1 WVAALPAK
9 GVSRARRRRGAQSGP
24 ERPAGPRFS
33 SKPWSRPS
41 SDERAV
47 DQGGSALATDVVGRP
62 YAEIF
67 VQLLGGHL
75 LHRARTRGGAWRRLG
90 KCRRRRSMK
99 SHVPLDLLDD
109 LVDVPVEHGHR
120 TEPLQI
126 AERATGVGGAPAPL
140 LVDRPQWQVGHQ
152 HDRGARR
159 AAGNILLQ
167 PFELLVAHPPEDGGF
182 EARLKFE

>member
-47 DQGGSALATDVVGRP
+47 DQGGSALATDVVDRP
-62 YAEIF
+62 YAEVF

-75 LHRARTRGGAWRRLG
+75 LHRARTRGGARGWLRE
-90 KCRRRRSMK
+90 CRRRRGMEGD
-99 SHVPLDLLDD
+99 VAFDLLDD
-109 LVDVPVEHGHR
+109 LVDV
-120 TEPLQI
+120 
-126 AERATGVGGAPAPL
+126 
-140 LVDRPQWQVGHQ
+140 
-152 HDRGARR
+152 
-159 AAGNILLQ
+159 
-167 PFELLVAHPPEDGGF
+167 
-182 EARLKFE
+182 